1 MNDITIVFIY
11 AIVGMFLIVSFLL
24 GRMQGRHKERI
35 FLLET
40 VRNLHSEKIDKIAI
54 IDTLERKWHK

>member
-1 MNDITIVFIY
+1 MDDITIVVIC
-11 AIVGMFLIVSFLL
+11 IVTSFLV
-24 GRMQGRHKERI
+24 GYMQGRHKERI

-40 VRNLHSEKIDKIAI
+40 LRNLHSEKIDKIAI